1 MFTNVYLHRKF
12 SIFLRNDRYSK
23 AIEALKREAS
33 GRINDLG
40 LCYSKDLQ
48 PCDNWESRM
57 AVKRAAALLSDPKLE
72 DEGLESTSMRD

>member
-1 MFTNVYLHRKF
+1 MYAVQPCVIYDAGGDSLYGLNFCAV
-12 SIFLRNDRYSK
+12 
-23 AIEALKREAS
+23 LKREAS

-48 PCDNWESRM
+48 PCDNWESQM

-72 DEGLESTSMRD
+72 DEGSESTSMRD